1 MFSLLILAIFAYVAF
16 NAISGSFGGG
26 YDDTYIDEGDPDND
40 PMSVIKLQVGLLGSA
55 RELQRDLNR
64 MGNTLDT
71 SSPQGLHYLLQE
83 TVLALRRNPQYAMYG
98 KTELQK
104 MRGLDNAEA
113 AFNRV
118 SLEERGKFQSET
130 LSNVG
135 GRTTRNV
142 AKVSGDGL
150 NELIVVTVLAAVDG
164 KVATTD
170 MNSQED
176 LKSNLELLGSVPSD
190 RLLALEVLWTPQDE
204 NDYFTKQELVTDY
217 PTLNML

>member
-1 MFSLLILAIFAYVAF
+1 
-16 NAISGSFGGG
+16 
-26 YDDTYIDEGDPDND
+26 
-40 PMSVIKLQVGLLGSA
+40 
-55 RELQRDLNR
+55 
-64 MGNTLDT
+64 
-71 SSPQGLHYLLQE
+71 
-83 TVLALRRNPQYAMYG
+83 
-98 KTELQK
+98 
-104 MRGLDNAEA
+104 MRGLDNAES

-118 SLEERGKFQSET
+118 SMEERGKFETET

-135 GRTTRNV
+135 GRTTRSV

-164 KVATTD
+164 KVMPTD
-170 MNSQED
+170 INSQDD

-217 PTLNML
+217 PTMNML

>member
-1 MFSLLILAIFAYVAF
+1 MA
-16 NAISGSFGGG
+16 GGG
-26 YDDTYIDEGDPDND
+26 ARWGPCASGECHAGKAEL
-40 PMSVIKLQVGLLGSA
+40 SKL
-55 RELQRDLNR
+55 
-64 MGNTLDT
+64 
-71 SSPQGLHYLLQE
+71 
-83 TVLALRRNPQYAMYG
+83 
-98 KTELQK
+98 
-104 MRGLDNAEA
+104 RGLDNAEA
-113 AFNRV
+113 AFNRM

-164 KVATTD
+164 KVSTTD

>member
-1 MFSLLILAIFAYVAF
+1 MFTLLILGIFAYVAF

-26 YDDTYIDEGDPDND
+26 YDDYEDAADPDND

-64 MGNTLDT
+64 MGNTVDT
-71 SSPQGLHYLLQE
+71 STPQGLHYLLQE
-83 TVLALRRNPQYAMYG
+83 TVLSLRRNPQYAMYG
-98 KTELQK
+98 KSELTK

-113 AFNRV
+113 AFNRL

-135 GRTTRNV
+135 GRTNRSIARVT
-142 AKVSGDGL
+142 GDGI

-164 KVATTD
+164 KVSTSD
-170 MNSQED
+170 IHSQED
-176 LKSNLELLGSVPSD
+176 LKSNLELLGSVPSE

-217 PTLNML
+217 PTMNML